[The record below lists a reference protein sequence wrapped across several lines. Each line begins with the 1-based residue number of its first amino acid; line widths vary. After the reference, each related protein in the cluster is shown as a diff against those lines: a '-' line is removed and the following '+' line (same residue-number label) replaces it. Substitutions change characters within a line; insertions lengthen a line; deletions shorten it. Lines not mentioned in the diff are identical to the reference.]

1 MGILRSVALGKSR
14 KSAGELT
21 FYQRIGVPCFRQKPA
36 RSPGYK
42 SSVPQRMQQSVFRFM
57 KANMDAANL
66 KSFVDLFYDAKP
78 RKNKSETKMNMFYR
92 AFMPHLVNEKPA
104 IYALPADDLVNPS
117 LFLGTPAT
125 NNDKLTNGQLG
136 DLVVLA
142 GSVSSFTMSQVALD
156 QIIDKANTLI
166 STKEV
171 PFTIDNIFVG
181 IVGADPTSPTK
192 YKTVGATAV
201 LPTLADEVYTFDITD
216 VASGIDIAQTAY
228 VALLIAGKDDA
239 GDIDITRRKFATDS
253 AKLQGNVAPAAP
265 LTIVS
270 AAKIDNT
277 HFSITVPTQEFT
289 NAKISLPADGSL
301 SLRHSDGT
309 TKYGY
314 RGDAVESGSNTVI
327 TLQII
332 GSNTISAVTI
342 NNTEESQLWTEP
354 EIGNDTKLCTMTNAV
369 TVALA

>member
-92 AFMPHLVNEKPA
+92 SFMPHLVNQKPI
-104 IYALPADDLVNPS
+104 IYALPVDDLVAPGI
-117 LFLGTPAT
+117 FLGNPGS

-136 DLVVLA
+136 DLVVLS
-142 GSVSSFTMSQVALD
+142 GSITKFTMSQVALD

-181 IVGADPTSPTK
+181 VVGADPSSPTG
-192 YKTVGATAV
+192 YKTVGATSI
-201 LPTLADEVYTFDITD
+201 LPTLADGVYTFDLTN
-216 VASGIDIAQTAY
+216 VADGMDINTTIY
-228 VALLIAGKDDA
+228 LALLIAGKDDA

-253 AKLQGNVAPAAP
+253 AKLQVGAKDIPNLAVASSAGTVDQPTFT
-265 LTIVS
+265 LTIPTSEFTAAKVTADSLTSKTIKIEGVS
-270 AAKIDNT
+270 ANA
-277 HFSITVPTQEFT
+277 TVTA
-289 NAKISLPADGSL
+289 NA
-301 SLRHSDGT
+301 
-309 TKYGY
+309 
-314 RGDAVESGSNTVI
+314 VSGANTVLTCTI
-327 TLQII
+327 TGSRTISTFDQNANKAGTI
-332 GSNTISAVTI
+332 GSGEDIAVTL
-342 NNTEESQLWTEP
+342 TGCPSYTA
-354 EIGNDTKLCTMTNAV
+354 EIS
-369 TVALA
+369 